1 MKKLLFLLF
10 FILCFNYKN
19 SEALDC
25 LEGSYAQSNMTIC
38 ANEGLEGEKKKLDI
52 VYKAYIKFLEEK
64 DYKADEKKYF
74 KESHIAW
81 IKYKDLHCK
90 FISSSCEGGSICGT
104 VWASCQ
110 TAKTKERLQEIEEV
124 FEYEKRL

>member
-10 FILCFNYKN
+10 FFLCFNYRN

-25 LEGSYAQSNMTIC
+25 IEGSIAQKNITGCS
-38 ANEGLEGEKKKLDI
+38 EKVLDEETKKLDSA
-52 VYKAYIKFLEEK
+52 YKAYIKFLDGK
-64 DYKADEKKYF
+64 DYKADEKKNF

-90 FISSSCEGGSICGT
+90 FMSSSCEGGSMCGM
-104 VWASCQ
+104 VWASCHA
-110 TAKTKERLQEIEEV
+110 AKTKERRQEIEEV